1 MDFIVYSH
9 RHGKN
14 NLETDSQFTNTW
26 LEIQQALSNITDEMI
41 LELHREK
48 YIESNKS
55 LSKAINQLIKEQLAA
70 FRWSSESYIFKDNRY
85 KNKAWR
91 LDFAKDSI
99 SVEVAFNHSG
109 TIAWNL
115 MKPVIASELNHV
127 EKAVQTKIGI
137 IISATNELRDSGGFD
152 SAIGTYEKY
161 IEHLV
166 PLNTQLTVPLVIVG
180 LKRPETFYIETYKNS
195 EGKTRGRIKYY
206 DNAESLI

>member
-14 NLETDSQFTNTW
+14 NLETDPEFTKTW

-41 LELHREK
+41 LEVHRKK

-55 LSKAINQLIKEQLAA
+55 LSKALNQLIKEQLAA
-70 FRWSSESYIFKDNRY
+70 FRWKSESYIFKDNRY

-161 IEHLV
+161 VEHLM

-180 LKRPETFYIETYKNS
+180 LKKPETFYIETYKIS
-195 EGKTRGRIKYY
+195 KDKTRGRIKHY
-206 DNAESLI
+206 DDTELLI

>member
-1 MDFIVYSH
+1 MNFIVYSH
-9 RHGKN
+9 RHGQN
-14 NLETDSQFTNTW
+14 ILETNPEFTNTW
-26 LEIQQALSNITDEMI
+26 LEIQKALSNITDEM
-41 LELHREK
+41 LLQVHRQK
-48 YIESNKS
+48 YIDSNKS
-55 LSKAINQLIKEQLAA
+55 LSKAINQLIKEQLAT
-70 FRWSSESYIFKDNRY
+70 FGWKSESYIFKDKRY

-91 LDFAKDSI
+91 LDFAKDII

-127 EKAVQTKIGI
+127 EKAVQTKIGV

-161 IEHLV
+161 IEHLM

-180 LKRPETFYIETYKNS
+180 LKKPETFFIETYKIS
-195 EGKTRGRIKYY
+195 KDKTRGRIKYY
-206 DNAESLI
+206 ADAELLI